1 MAQRTTVGVIGA
13 GPAGLVLAN
22 LLLDEGIDCVV
33 LERQSRRHCET
44 RVRAGLLEHPS
55 VDFLVR
61 RGWGDRL
68 LAEGRPHR
76 GTVLRFGG
84 RSHRIPY
91 ADLVGGRAMHVY
103 PQQEL
108 VADLI
113 RAFLDRGGDLRFE
126 VADVRVHDA
135 VGAGPARLRSSAG
148 EWRCRWVA
156 GCDGFLGVSRASIP
170 AGALRVFDRHHEFG
184 WVAVLAEAPP
194 STEEIIYALHPDG
207 FAGHMLRTATVSRYY
222 LQCPPDDDIASWGD
236 DRIWSSLQTR
246 LAEDGWVLHEGPVLE
261 KGIVEMRSF
270 VVEPM
275 RHGRLFLVGD
285 AAHVVPPVG
294 AKGMN
299 LAIWDARHLAA
310 AVARAEHRGDE
321 SALAAYSATCLRRV
335 WRVQEFS
342 TWMAHL
348 LHRLDGGDPFLE
360 RSQLA
365 RLEYLCSS
373 EAAAT
378 SFAENYV
385 GLEEV

>member
-1 MAQRTTVGVIGA
+1 MTSRTKVGIVGA

-22 LLLDEGIDCVV
+22 LLLDAGVDCVV

-55 VDFLVR
+55 VAFLVE
-61 RGWGDRL
+61 RGWGERL
-68 LAEGRPHR
+68 LAEGKAHE

-91 ADLVGGRAMHVY
+91 AELAGGRPMHVY

-108 VADLI
+108 VSDLI
-113 RAFLDRGGDLRFE
+113 GIFLDRGGELHFDVPDVALADLGGEPRIT
-126 VADVRVHDA
+126 
-135 VGAGPARLRSSAG
+135 SSVG
-148 EWRCRWVA
+148 EWGCDVVA
-156 GCDGFLGVSRASIP
+156 GCDGFLGVSRASVP
-170 AGALRVFDRHHEFG
+170 AGQLQVFDRHHEFG
-184 WVAVLAEAPP
+184 WVAMLAAAPP
-194 STEEIIYALHPDG
+194 STEEIIYALHAEG
-207 FAGHMLRTATVSRYY
+207 FAGHMLRTPTISRYY
-222 LQCPPDDDIASWGD
+222 LQCPPDDDIANWPD
-236 DRIWSSLQTR
+236 ERIWAGLQTR
-246 LAEDGWVLHEGPVLE
+246 LGEQGWELQEGPVLE
-261 KGIVEMRSF
+261 KGVVEMRSY

-275 RHGRLFLVGD
+275 RYGRLFLVGD
-285 AAHVVPPVG
+285 AAHIVPPVG

-299 LAIWDARHLAA
+299 LAIWDARHLAE
-310 AVARAEHRGDE
+310 AVLRWVGDGDE
-321 SALAAYSATCLRRV
+321 GGLDAYSETCLRRI

-342 TWMAHL
+342 LWMAHL

-373 EAAAT
+373 PAAAT

-385 GLEEV
+385 GLEQV